1 MIGSAPLTDTRER
14 RFHETTCRARGCCP
28 SLSGYCVVA
37 ATATTSASTPGPCG
51 SLGLKEQRIVGGN
64 NLKANNPGNA
74 GSMDWLRGTGDR
86 ASFNVPVGPILRK
99 DCLGEVGGILVK
111 MRFADDA
118 GNLTAADYTVGLWYS
133 NTPNEAGALEWGVS
147 YGSNSSGDFESN
159 GPQHMTSKIIVGQC
173 GLTAGDHV
181 TLRIVADTDGS
192 GNHGWNG
199 QCLGTGGTT
208 WFSMDPITPVHVNIY
223 STGIALVNRWRLG
236 GVGGLGLDASALKY
250 ADFNGSWGRLGS
262 FKLLR
267 QWQLWRRVPLQH
279 GEQHRVHDYPRERQ
293 HGLLT
298 DGFCGWGRCLT
309 APNRRTAPL
318 AGIANAGQRVPAV
331 AKQAN
336 LRRLQP
342 GRGSSWA
349 RHLATAATSP
359 RPTRTADHRRAA
371 EIPPRTTRRR
381 TRRHCDQHQRT
392 AVVARRKGRRSLPR
406 PVSRTSTTPNR
417 G

>member
-1 MIGSAPLTDTRER
+1 MKQRA
-14 RFHETTCRARGCCP
+14 ARGAVV
-28 SLSGYCVVA
+28 LAFLAIAWLVA
-37 ATATTSASTPGPCG
+37 ATATTSASTPGICG
-51 SLGLKEQRIVGGN
+51 TLGLKEQRIVGGN

-147 YGSNSSGDFESN
+147 YGSDSSGDFESN
-159 GPQHMTSKIIVGQC
+159 GPQHMTSKIIAGQC

-192 GNHGWNG
+192 GNHGWKG

-250 ADFNGSWGRLGS
+250 ADFNGSWGG
-262 FKLLR
+262 
-267 QWQLWRRVPLQH
+267 W
-279 GEQHRVHDYPRERQ
+279 VHSNC
-293 HGLLT
+293 
-298 DGFCGWGRCLT
+298 F
-309 APNRRTAPL
+309 
-318 AGIANAGQRVPAV
+318 AN
-331 AKQAN
+331 
-336 LRRLQP
+336 
-342 GRGSSWA
+342 GSSGDEY
-349 RHLATAATSP
+349 RYNT
-359 RPTRTADHRRAA
+359 
-371 EIPPRTTRRR
+371 
-381 TRRHCDQHQRT
+381 
-392 AVVARRKGRRSLPR
+392 
-406 PVSRTSTTPNR
+406 VSNTEFTITHESANT
-417 G
+417 GC